1 MNTNNQIIKVK
12 IEDIVPNRFQPRIN
26 FDKEALNELAASIKR
41 YGIIQPLTLRQ
52 IGPKYEI
59 IAGERRY
66 KAAIIAG
73 LTEVPAMIATMDDQ
87 TSAELAIIENL
98 QREELS
104 AIEEAKSY
112 KRLIDFSNITQA
124 ELANRLGKSQSAI
137 ANKLR
142 LLNLTKEVQEA
153 LAKNQ
158 ISERHA
164 RSLLAVKE
172 PNQQVDI
179 LNRIIKER
187 LTVKDTDQVIKDL
200 TNNDSNI
207 NKDNNI
213 EKQIPVIDKSK
224 INIEFNQPEPQPEE
238 LPSITKFENPDI
250 INLNDLN
257 SDNIFQRY
265 LNQSTKKEER
275 KEEKNMNNE
284 LNNQI
289 PSFDSLLQPEAP
301 KTEPVAAPTTPQVQ
315 IPAPTP
321 AGNKFFPDLE
331 DESLNMGNV
340 SANPMPTSDPSSL
353 NSFLNSATLTP
364 VTPVTPASAP
374 EPEPQAPTPV
384 VPPIE
389 SVNTMPSIEPISPI
403 APVTPESMGPTPM
416 GTSPVDSLPG
426 TVSPTLTPINDTPPV
441 TVPGASAN
449 PIPNIT
455 PIVNENVTVTP
466 VSESGSPTP
475 TIEPISPISQVPPV
489 EANPIPETP
498 SPISPIGLNTTP
510 IAGVPNNE
518 PNSVQTPSLDPI
530 SPISEPIPSPI
541 PSIDTN
547 PAPIAATPNNEP
559 SSVQT
564 PSLEPISP
572 ISEPTPTVSP
582 VNEGPIT
589 PVMPAQSVET
599 PNPSPAVP
607 EPAMELP
614 SIPEP
619 TVAPEPVAPT
629 PTGAP
634 TNNVTNAVN
643 QVRDLI
649 NNLENNGYI
658 VDIQELDLPD
668 KYQLTISIKK

>member
-164 RSLLAVKE
+164 RSLLAVKD

-213 EKQIPVIDKSK
+213 EKQIPVIDKTK

-265 LNQSTKKEER
+265 LNQSTQKEER

-301 KTEPVAAPTTPQVQ
+301 KSKPVAAPTTPQVQ

-374 EPEPQAPTPV
+374 ETEPQAPTPV

-403 APVTPESMGPTPM
+403 APVTPEPM
-416 GTSPVDSLPG
+416 GASPVDSLPG
-426 TVSPTLTPINDTPPV
+426 TVSPTLTPVNDTPPV

-449 PIPNIT
+449 SIPNIT

-510 IAGVPNNE
+510 IAGVPTND
-518 PNSVQTPSLDPI
+518 PTSIQTPSLD
-530 SPISEPIPSPI
+530 
-541 PSIDTN
+541 
-547 PAPIAATPNNEP
+547 
-559 SSVQT
+559 
-564 PSLEPISP
+564 PISP

-589 PVMPAQSVET
+589 PVMPAPSVET

>member
-164 RSLLAVKE
+164 RSLLAVKD

-265 LNQSTKKEER
+265 LNQSTQKEER

-403 APVTPESMGPTPM
+403 APVTPEPMGPTPM
-416 GTSPVDSLPG
+416 GASPVDSLPG

-475 TIEPISPISQVPPV
+475 TIEPISPVPPV

-498 SPISPIGLNTTP
+498 SPISPIGSNTT
-510 IAGVPNNE
+510 
-518 PNSVQTPSLDPI
+518 
-530 SPISEPIPSPI
+530 
-541 PSIDTN
+541 
-547 PAPIAATPNNEP
+547 PIAATPNNEP
-559 SSVQT
+559 SSIQT

-582 VNEGPIT
+582 INEGPIT
-589 PVMPAQSVET
+589 PVMPAPSVET

>member
-26 FDKEALNELAASIKR
+26 FDKEALNELASSIKR

-73 LTEVPAMIATMDDQ
+73 LTEVPAMIATMEDQ

-164 RSLLAVKE
+164 RSLLAVKD

-187 LTVKDTDQVIKDL
+187 LTVKDTDQVIKNL

-207 NKDNNI
+207 NKDNSI
-213 EKQIPVIDKSK
+213 EEQIPVIDKSK
-224 INIEFNQPEPQPEE
+224 INIEFNQPEPHPEE
-238 LPSITKFENPDI
+238 LSSITKFENPDI
-250 INLNDLN
+250 INLKDLN
-257 SDNIFQRY
+257 NDNIYQKT
-265 LNQSTKKEER
+265 LNQSNQKEER

-301 KTEPVAAPTTPQVQ
+301 KTEPVSAPTTPQVQ

-331 DESLNMGNV
+331 EESLNMGNV
-340 SANPMPTSDPSSL
+340 SANPMSTSDPSSL
-353 NSFLNSATLTP
+353 NSFLNSAPLNP
-364 VTPVTPASAP
+364 VTPITPTSI
-374 EPEPQAPTPV
+374 PEPQAQTAA
-384 VPPIE
+384 VPPIQP
-389 SVNTMPSIEPISPI
+389 VNAMPSMEPISPI
-403 APVTPESMGPTPM
+403 ASVTPEPMGPTPM

-466 VSESGSPTP
+466 VSESEPPTP
-475 TIEPISPISQVPPV
+475 AIEPISPIVPPAEV
-489 EANPIPETP
+489 NPIPETP
-498 SPISPIGLNTTP
+498 SPISPIDLNTTP
-510 IAGVPNNE
+510 IADVPNNE
-518 PNSVQTPSLDPI
+518 PTSIQTPSLDPI

-541 PSIDTN
+541 PSTDANTT
-547 PAPIAATPNNEP
+547 PIAATPINEP
-559 SSVQT
+559 TSIQT
-564 PSLEPISP
+564 PSLDPISP
-572 ISEPTPTVSP
+572 ISEPAPTVSP

-589 PVMPAQSVET
+589 PVMPAPCVET
-599 PNPSPAVP
+599 LTPATP

-619 TVAPEPVAPT
+619 TVTPEPVAPT

>member
-164 RSLLAVKE
+164 RSLLAVKD

-213 EKQIPVIDKSK
+213 EKQIPVIDKTK

-265 LNQSTKKEER
+265 LNQSTQKEER

-301 KTEPVAAPTTPQVQ
+301 KSEPVAAPTTPQVQ

-403 APVTPESMGPTPM
+403 APVTPEPM
-416 GTSPVDSLPG
+416 GASPVDSLPG

-510 IAGVPNNE
+510 IAATPTND
-518 PNSVQTPSLDPI
+518 PTSIQTPSLD
-530 SPISEPIPSPI
+530 
-541 PSIDTN
+541 
-547 PAPIAATPNNEP
+547 
-559 SSVQT
+559 
-564 PSLEPISP
+564 PISP

-589 PVMPAQSVET
+589 PVMPAPSVEI
-599 PNPSPAVP
+599 PSPTPATP
-607 EPAMELP
+607 ETAMELP

-629 PTGAP
+629 PTGSP

>member
-164 RSLLAVKE
+164 RSLLAVKD

-364 VTPVTPASAP
+364 VTPVTPASAL

-403 APVTPESMGPTPM
+403 APVTPEPMGPTPM
-416 GTSPVDSLPG
+416 GVSPVDSLPG

-475 TIEPISPISQVPPV
+475 TIEPISPVPPV

-498 SPISPIGLNTTP
+498 SPISPIGSNTT
-510 IAGVPNNE
+510 
-518 PNSVQTPSLDPI
+518 
-530 SPISEPIPSPI
+530 
-541 PSIDTN
+541 
-547 PAPIAATPNNEP
+547 PIAATPNNEP

-589 PVMPAQSVET
+589 PVMPAPSVEI
-599 PNPSPAVP
+599 PSPTPATP

-629 PTGAP
+629 PTGSP

>member
-164 RSLLAVKE
+164 RSLLAVKD

-301 KTEPVAAPTTPQVQ
+301 KSEPVAAPTTPQVQ

-403 APVTPESMGPTPM
+403 APVTPEPM
-416 GTSPVDSLPG
+416 GASPVDSLPG

-475 TIEPISPISQVPPV
+475 TIEPISPVPPV

-498 SPISPIGLNTTP
+498 SPISPIGSNTT
-510 IAGVPNNE
+510 
-518 PNSVQTPSLDPI
+518 
-530 SPISEPIPSPI
+530 
-541 PSIDTN
+541 
-547 PAPIAATPNNEP
+547 PIAATPNNEP

-619 TVAPEPVAPT
+619 TVAPEPVTPT
-629 PTGAP
+629 PTGSP

>member
-164 RSLLAVKE
+164 RSLLAVKD

-213 EKQIPVIDKSK
+213 EKQIPVIDKTK

-265 LNQSTKKEER
+265 LNQSTQKEER

-301 KTEPVAAPTTPQVQ
+301 KSEPVAAPTTPQVQ

-403 APVTPESMGPTPM
+403 APVTPEPM
-416 GTSPVDSLPG
+416 GASPVDSLPG

-510 IAGVPNNE
+510 IAATPTND
-518 PNSVQTPSLDPI
+518 PTSIQTPSLDPI
-530 SPISEPIPSPI
+530 SPISEPI
-541 PSIDTN
+541 
-547 PAPIAATPNNEP
+547 
-559 SSVQT
+559 
-564 PSLEPISP
+564 
-572 ISEPTPTVSP
+572 PTVSP

-589 PVMPAQSVET
+589 PVMPAPSVEI
-599 PNPSPAVP
+599 PSPTPATP
-607 EPAMELP
+607 ETAMELP

-629 PTGAP
+629 PTGSP